1 MPSGPRRIAFWGNF
15 GTRNLGNECTL
26 SAAVQATR
34 ARLPAAEL
42 LCICT
47 GPDDVRER
55 HGLAAFPI
63 LDASRRAAP
72 GGGRVGRLA
81 AELRAWSEA
90 FRRMRGVDTLVMTG
104 TGMLSDEGESVLG
117 FTYDVFRWV
126 LAARLRGAR
135 VAFASVG
142 VEQLGRPLTRAL
154 VRAAL
159 RLAQVR
165 SYRDAQSRQ
174 RLVDA
179 GVDAASDVVAPDLA
193 FALPEH
199 TLPRGRP
206 AEVAGTVAVGVYPVR
221 HRGLRGGEDARL
233 YHDYLERVRALVRGL
248 EARGRRVLL
257 VVGDNAWDEAVL
269 SDLLAGDAAALSAH
283 PAARSFQEVLA
294 QLAGAELVVAS
305 RFHNV
310 LLALLLGRPVVS
322 LSYEAKN
329 DALMADFGLSG
340 LCQPVES
347 FDVQWALDRVEQ
359 LGRERDARSAQ
370 ILAQVT
376 RKRLEVEAQLG
387 RILGAP
393 APGLPRSDEAVA
405 GDLAGRAR

>member
-26 SAAVQATR
+26 AAAVQATR

-72 GGGRVGRLA
+72 GRGRLGRLA
-81 AELRAWSEA
+81 AELGAWGEA
-90 FRRMRGVDTLVMTG
+90 LGRMRGVDTLVMTG

-142 VEQLGRPLTRAL
+142 VEELARPVTRAL

-159 RLAQVR
+159 RLAEVR
-165 SYRDAQSRQ
+165 SYRDAQSRE
-174 RLVDA
+174 RLVRA
-179 GVDAASDVVAPDLA
+179 GADAASDVVAPDLA
-193 FALPEH
+193 FALPEVS
-199 TLPRGRP
+199 LPRARA
-206 AEVAGTVAVGVYPVR
+206 AESAGTVAVGVYPVR
-221 HRGLRGGEDARL
+221 HRGARGGEDARL
-233 YHDYLERVRALVRGL
+233 YRDYLERLRELVRGL
-248 EARGRRVLL
+248 EARGRRVRL

-269 SDLLAGDAAALSAH
+269 SDLLEGDLAALSAH
-283 PAARSFQEVLA
+283 PPARSFQEVLA

-305 RFHNV
+305 RFHNM

-329 DALMADFGLSG
+329 DALMADFGLSDF
-340 LCQPVES
+340 CQPVES
-347 FDVQWALDRVEQ
+347 FDVGWALDRVEQ

-370 ILAQVT
+370 ILAEVT
-376 RKRLEVEAQLG
+376 RKRAALEAQLG

-393 APGLPRSDEAVA
+393 APEIPRSAAAVA
-405 GDLAGRAR
+405 GDLAGRAP